1 MIVETYRRLENFW
14 FSINQK
20 IRFLLVGG
28 FNTGTSFLI
37 YYAFLYITQGREQVS
52 LLLMNVININISIM
66 TMRYYVFQS
75 KGNFG
80 REYAKAFSSYI
91 LLYFINT
98 GLLAFFVRVIHFKE
112 WLPADSIILM
122 LPNLN
127 KAAAQLCCIVI
138 ITFLTFLFINTSHFG
153 KNI

>member
-75 KGNFG
+75 KGNF
-80 REYAKAFSSYI
+80 
-91 LLYFINT
+91 INT

-138 ITFLTFLFINTSHFG
+138 ITFLTFFIHKYFSFR

>member
-98 GLLAFFVRVIHFKE
+98 GLLAF
-112 WLPADSIILM
+112 L
-122 LPNLN
+122 
-127 KAAAQLCCIVI
+127 
-138 ITFLTFLFINTSHFG
+138 
-153 KNI
+153 

>member
-37 YYAFLYITQGREQVS
+37 YYAFLYITQGREVS

-138 ITFLTFLFINTSHFG
+138 ITFLTFFIHKYFSFR

>member
-1 MIVETYRRLENFW
+1 
-14 FSINQK
+14 
-20 IRFLLVGG
+20 
-28 FNTGTSFLI
+28 
-37 YYAFLYITQGREQVS
+37 
-52 LLLMNVININISIM
+52 M

-138 ITFLTFLFINTSHFG
+138 ITFLTFFIHKYFSFQA
-153 KNI
+153 KIYNIIIIFATNVY

>member
-20 IRFLLVGG
+20 IRFLLVVG

-91 LLYFINT
+91 LLYLI
-98 GLLAFFVRVIHFKE
+98 
-112 WLPADSIILM
+112 
-122 LPNLN
+122 
-127 KAAAQLCCIVI
+127 
-138 ITFLTFLFINTSHFG
+138 
-153 KNI
+153 KNA

>member
-66 TMRYYVFQS
+66 TMRYYVF
-75 KGNFG
+75 K
-80 REYAKAFSSYI
+80 AKEISAENMQRRFLLIFCSI
-91 LLYFINT
+91 L
-98 GLLAFFVRVIHFKE
+98 
-112 WLPADSIILM
+112 
-122 LPNLN
+122 
-127 KAAAQLCCIVI
+127 
-138 ITFLTFLFINTSHFG
+138 
-153 KNI
+153 

>member
-37 YYAFLYITQGREQVS
+37 YYAFLYITREQVA

-138 ITFLTFLFINTSHFG
+138 ITFLTFFIHKYFSFR

>member
-37 YYAFLYITQGREQVS
+37 YYALYITQGREQVS

-138 ITFLTFLFINTSHFG
+138 ITFLTFFIHKYFSFR